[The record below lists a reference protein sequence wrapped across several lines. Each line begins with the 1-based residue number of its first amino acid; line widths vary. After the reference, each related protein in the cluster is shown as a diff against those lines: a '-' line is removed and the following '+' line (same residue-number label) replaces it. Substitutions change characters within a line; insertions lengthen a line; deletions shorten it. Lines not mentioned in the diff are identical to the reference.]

1 MVLIFSS
8 LLITFSLSTFIM
20 ALSWRPTTVQFKKD
34 CRDYEWKEGEIAFLK
49 DHTEFSFSDSDNL
62 IKPGQLQRGATK
74 HPVIILKRH
83 STNSTYVLVTPVS
96 AYGSGPD
103 NKFLPPWKQRRH
115 QFRATDD
122 FRAFSGS
129 ERPTNQRPDLF
140 LEAGSMPKPRVS
152 WVNVQNVY
160 LVPIRTLK
168 FFDKTEKVL
177 CVNKASLADLR
188 QHALE
193 NNTTARRLLDDPRLR
208 LKTSTPNDTDL
219 PSLRRKPRSFLSHN
233 KNIRLAPPMA
243 SYNKRSGSS
252 TSPKPSTSTTFSSA
266 TSLKSTP
273 TTTLPCSTSR
283 TPASNIPAP
292 NIPASKTSAVV
303 PGKPVSWAAAC
314 A

>member
-1 MVLIFSS
+1 
-8 LLITFSLSTFIM
+8 M

-83 STNSTYVLVTPVS
+83 SPNSTYVLVTPVS

-177 CVNKASLADLR
+177 CL
-188 QHALE
+188 QQALWLFYFAKTKYFDHVLISHFAKE
-193 NNTTARRLLDDPRLR
+193 HPNNNTTLLNFEDPGF
-208 LKTSTPNDTDL
+208 KHTGSKHSDVKDL
-219 PSLRRKPRSFLSHN
+219 SSH
-233 KNIRLAPPMA
+233 
-243 SYNKRSGSS
+243 
-252 TSPKPSTSTTFSSA
+252 T
-266 TSLKSTP
+266 
-273 TTTLPCSTSR
+273 
-283 TPASNIPAP
+283 
-292 NIPASKTSAVV
+292 
-303 PGKPVSWAAAC
+303 W
-314 A
+314 